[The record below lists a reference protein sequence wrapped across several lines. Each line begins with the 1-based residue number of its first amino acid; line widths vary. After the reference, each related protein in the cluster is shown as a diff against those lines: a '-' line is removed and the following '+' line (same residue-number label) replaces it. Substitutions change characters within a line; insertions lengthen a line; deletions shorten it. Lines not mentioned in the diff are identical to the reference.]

1 MPRPRRSVVVEAT
14 AIRSAV
20 VIDNEHSIS
29 RAPIQRALRVFGY
42 HSDTRAWGAESR
54 RNLEEFTMSRPD
66 SSTDIDAS
74 ERASENAGR
83 SGRKRGRPLTGGQ
96 EAVFFAITFAVAFG
110 FQLAVIL
117 KVADVIAW

>member
-1 MPRPRRSVVVEAT
+1 M
-14 AIRSAV
+14 RSAV
-20 VIDNEHSIS
+20 GIDIEHSIS

-42 HSDTRAWGAESR
+42 HSDTRVWGAESR
-54 RNLEEFTMSRPD
+54 RNPEEFTMSHPD
-66 SSTDIDAS
+66 SSTDIEAS
-74 ERASENAGR
+74 ERASENASR

>member
-1 MPRPRRSVVVEAT
+1 MRSVVD
-14 AIRSAV
+14 
-20 VIDNEHSIS
+20 IDIEHAAF
-29 RAPIQRALRVFGY
+29 RAPIQRVLRVFGY
-42 HSDTRAWGAESR
+42 HSDTRDWGAESR

-66 SSTDIDAS
+66 SSTDNDAS
-74 ERASENAGR
+74 ERGSEDASR
-83 SGRKRGRPLTGGQ
+83 SGRKRGRPLTSGQ

>member
-1 MPRPRRSVVVEAT
+1 M
-14 AIRSAV
+14 RSAAG
-20 VIDNEHSIS
+20 IDNEYSIS

-42 HSDTRAWGAESR
+42 HSDTRVWGAESR
-54 RNLEEFTMSRPD
+54 RNPEEFTMSHPD

-74 ERASENAGR
+74 ENASR